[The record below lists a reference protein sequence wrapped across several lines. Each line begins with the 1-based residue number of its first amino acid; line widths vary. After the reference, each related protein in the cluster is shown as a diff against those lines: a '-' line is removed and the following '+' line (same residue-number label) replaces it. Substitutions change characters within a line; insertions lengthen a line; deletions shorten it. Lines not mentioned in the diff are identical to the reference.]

1 MMVLSLR
8 ERKKV
13 SGWNYRGSNG
23 YCRHDRIKHGVL
35 NFAIAQNANT
45 KLEIGD
51 VTIPKFWAHTGLW
64 LWQVQVLL
72 QSRFPKF
79 IFRSPPL
86 TRTKIWAPGKMV
98 ASNYWLTIDEF
109 AEFDNILADRS
120 KTETCMEMFLV
131 VVEIRDEVTYQF
143 LSYDQGTLEHRS
155 LRVAAASTSL
165 KQKFKVLISA
175 PIGLQIPTR
184 IGNYKTVRCYTAVK
198 KKSVYGPDGTFAI
211 VREFMIDGS
220 LRMSYSAKIRIVVA
234 MIVPMVWQKYNYKI
248 REHGKR
254 LQKQSNGFYTIIDVR
269 VVQNIKSKFNVI
281 LV

>member
-1 MMVLSLR
+1 MPL
-8 ERKKV
+8 
-13 SGWNYRGSNG
+13 NG
-23 YCRHDRIKHGVL
+23 
-35 NFAIAQNANT
+35 
-45 KLEIGD
+45 
-51 VTIPKFWAHTGLW
+51 
-64 LWQVQVLL
+64 
-72 QSRFPKF
+72 
-79 IFRSPPL
+79 
-86 TRTKIWAPGKMV
+86 
-98 ASNYWLTIDEF
+98 
-109 AEFDNILADRS
+109 
-120 KTETCMEMFLV
+120 MEMFLV
-131 VVEIRDEVTYQF
+131 VVEIKDEVTYEF

-184 IGNYKTVRCYTAVK
+184 IG
-198 KKSVYGPDGTFAI
+198 
-211 VREFMIDGS
+211 
-220 LRMSYSAKIRIVVA
+220 IVVA